1 MNAPF
6 ECVLASGVDAPGAAR
21 RLLTQWFGA
30 VLAEGTLTT
39 ARLLVSE
46 LVTNAVTHGR
56 GRITVRAQLVGLRLR
71 VEVIDEGDGF
81 EFALRKRDVRMA
93 GVGGWGL
100 SVVDEESNRWGV
112 RRDKSNVWF
121 ELERPGPRLAASSD
135 R

>member
-6 ECVLASGVDAPGAAR
+6 ECELASGVDAPGAAR

-46 LVTNAVTHGR
+46 LVTNAVKHGR

-81 EFALRKRDVRMA
+81 EFALRKRDVRVA

-112 RRDKSNVWF
+112 RRDK
-121 ELERPGPRLAASSD
+121 
-135 R
+135 